1 MIQRFLGLLAAALLV
16 LLAPAAYAS
25 PIAYVTGPND
35 VPNVMVNQAIL
46 NINSNLAQA
55 QQLTACSG
63 TTTATCIGLRT
74 NVSITGLITAASTLS
89 ATMTVTDTSVTASSQ
104 IICAV
109 NGYAGTGIPVA
120 VNIVPGAG
128 SFTFA
133 IQNVSTGAALNAT
146 VTTACQIQN

>member
-1 MIQRFLGLLAAALLV
+1 MMKRILGLLAAFSLLWA
-16 LLAPAAYAS
+16 APVFAS
-25 PIAYVTGPND
+25 PIAYVTGSND

-46 NINSNLAQA
+46 NINSNLAGA

-63 TTTATCIGLRT
+63 TTTATCLGLRT
-74 NVSITGLITAASTLS
+74 NVSITGLSTAASTLS

-104 IICAV
+104 LLCVV

-120 VNIVPGAG
+120 VNLVAGAG

-146 VTTACQIQN
+146 VVTDCQIQN